1 MRVLVS
7 ACLLGRNCKYSG
19 GNNRNERVISFLK
32 DKEVIPVCPE
42 VEAGLP
48 VPRPPVEI
56 RKGRVVRKD
65 GRDMDE
71 IYRLGAAR
79 VLSRMGKVDLAILK
93 SGSPTCGV
101 HDIYDGTFSG
111 KKIKGRGV
119 LAEALVRAG
128 VPVMD
133 EKAGK
138 AMEEAILSA
147 QKEGDSVGGVVE
159 CMALGLPV
167 GLGDPFFDSLESE
180 MAHMMFSVP
189 AVKAI
194 SFGEGFGFAS
204 LYGSE
209 ANDSLH
215 YEGGTPKALTNHN
228 GGVLGGIS
236 SGSPLLF
243 TLAVKPTASI
253 GKRQRTIDISK
264 KEDTDLS
271 IGGRHDPCIIPR
283 AIPVIEN
290 AAALVILDLLL
301 TDRRNSH
308 VG

>member
-128 VPVMD
+128 VPVVD
-133 EKAGK
+133 EK
-138 AMEEAILSA
+138 ELLSGPGP
-147 QKEGDSVGGVVE
+147 KE
-159 CMALGLPV
+159 
-167 GLGDPFFDSLESE
+167 
-180 MAHMMFSVP
+180 
-189 AVKAI
+189 
-194 SFGEGFGFAS
+194 
-204 LYGSE
+204 
-209 ANDSLH
+209 
-215 YEGGTPKALTNHN
+215 LTA
-228 GGVLGGIS
+228 
-236 SGSPLLF
+236 F
-243 TLAVKPTASI
+243 RDKP
-253 GKRQRTIDISK
+253 
-264 KEDTDLS
+264 
-271 IGGRHDPCIIPR
+271 
-283 AIPVIEN
+283 
-290 AAALVILDLLL
+290 
-301 TDRRNSH
+301 
-308 VG
+308 

>member
-19 GNNRNERVISFLK
+19 GNNRNEKVLAFLQG
-32 DKEVIPVCPE
+32 KEVVPVCPE

-48 VPRPPVEI
+48 VPRPEFQKLLGEI

-128 VPVMD
+128 VPVVD
-133 EKAGK
+133 EK
-138 AMEEAILSA
+138 ELLSGPGP
-147 QKEGDSVGGVVE
+147 KGL
-159 CMALGLPV
+159 MAFR
-167 GLGDPFFDSLESE
+167 D
-180 MAHMMFSVP
+180 
-189 AVKAI
+189 
-194 SFGEGFGFAS
+194 
-204 LYGSE
+204 
-209 ANDSLH
+209 
-215 YEGGTPKALTNHN
+215 
-228 GGVLGGIS
+228 
-236 SGSPLLF
+236 
-243 TLAVKPTASI
+243 KP
-253 GKRQRTIDISK
+253 
-264 KEDTDLS
+264 
-271 IGGRHDPCIIPR
+271 
-283 AIPVIEN
+283 
-290 AAALVILDLLL
+290 
-301 TDRRNSH
+301 
-308 VG
+308 